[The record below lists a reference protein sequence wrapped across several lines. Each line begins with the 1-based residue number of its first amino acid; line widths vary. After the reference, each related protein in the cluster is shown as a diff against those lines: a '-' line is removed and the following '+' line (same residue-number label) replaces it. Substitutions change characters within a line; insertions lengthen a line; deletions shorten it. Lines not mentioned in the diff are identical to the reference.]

1 MIHAEYVEFD
11 QPTGARVRRL
21 EVFGHAGYAPR
32 GQDIVRSEEHTS
44 VLQSLR

>member
-21 EVFGHAGYAPR
+21 EVFGQAMRPEGR
-32 GQDIVRSEEHTS
+32 TS
-44 VLQSLR
+44 CARVHPC

>member
-21 EVFGHAGYAPR
+21 EVFGHAGYAP
-32 GQDIVRSEEHTS
+32 GMAEPAADS
-44 VLQSLR
+44 